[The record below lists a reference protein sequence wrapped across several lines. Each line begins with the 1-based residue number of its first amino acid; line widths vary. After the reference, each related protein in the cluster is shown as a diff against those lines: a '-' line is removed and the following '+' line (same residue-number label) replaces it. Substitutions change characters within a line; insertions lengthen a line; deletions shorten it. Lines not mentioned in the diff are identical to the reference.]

1 MEQLDVALACIGLT
15 VILVGLL
22 SAAIKKS
29 RVQEPMIA
37 VFVGI
42 AVGPFGLGWLDIG
55 RWGEETAVLEQAAR
69 LTLAI
74 GLMGVALRIDKKSVQ
89 NLWRPVTVL
98 LTLAML
104 GMWLISAALVAWCLA
119 VPFWLA
125 LLIGAVVT
133 PTDPVVASSIVSSPF
148 AIKHLPLRVR
158 DAISLDSGANDGLA
172 YIFVMLPMLML
183 QHPVSEA
190 WDRWLVHS
198 LLIGVVSAAIIGI
211 VIGYAA
217 AKAIAYAEQR
227 GLVEQQSL
235 LGYTVAF
242 SLVTLGAA
250 ELVGADALLSVFLS
264 GFVFNLATDREDKQ
278 NEENIQ
284 EAVAKLFTLPMFV
297 IFGIALPISAWL
309 DLGWPLLFAA
319 MSVLL
324 LRRPPVL
331 LILYPLLRRQLKGI
345 DIAYIGWFGPIG
357 VAAIYYA
364 SLARSQLH
372 KPLVWYAASAMIFAS
387 IMVHGA
393 TAAPFT
399 RLHKRSCRQ

>member
-1 MEQLDVALACIGLT
+1 MEQLDIALACIGLT

-29 RVQEPMIA
+29 LVQEPMIA

-133 PTDPVVASSIVSSPF
+133 PTDPVVASSIVSGPF
-148 AIKHLPLRVR
+148 AIQHLPLRVR
-158 DAISLDSGANDGLA
+158 DAISLESGANDGLA

-183 QHPVSEA
+183 QDPVSEA
-190 WDRWLVHS
+190 WERWLVQS
-198 LLIGVVSAAIIGI
+198 LLIGVVLAA
-211 VIGYAA
+211 
-217 AKAIAYAEQR
+217 
-227 GLVEQQSL
+227 
-235 LGYTVAF
+235 
-242 SLVTLGAA
+242 
-250 ELVGADALLSVFLS
+250 
-264 GFVFNLATDREDKQ
+264 
-278 NEENIQ
+278 
-284 EAVAKLFTLPMFV
+284 
-297 IFGIALPISAWL
+297 
-309 DLGWPLLFAA
+309 
-319 MSVLL
+319 
-324 LRRPPVL
+324 
-331 LILYPLLRRQLKGI
+331 
-345 DIAYIGWFGPIG
+345 
-357 VAAIYYA
+357 
-364 SLARSQLH
+364 
-372 KPLVWYAASAMIFAS
+372 
-387 IMVHGA
+387 
-393 TAAPFT
+393 
-399 RLHKRSCRQ
+399 